1 MELYVYYCDKGWVR
15 MHVFTWLD
23 DRTLIACD
31 FLLALAFAIV
41 FFGLKRTYPNL
52 RGINTIAVSFLLG
65 VPGTFLLASRGT
77 IPYFVSVTVA
87 HCFVFGSFVFL
98 YRGILR
104 FIGSRRTTLLPILA
118 SCVGLVVLFYY
129 SQVEER
135 VVPRVVALSLTVGL
149 IRSLIAVELFKK
161 APSFTSPK
169 AMRLFAACMTF
180 FAAVT
185 VNCGLVAVLHG
196 LPPNPLES
204 SSVGTATLLLG
215 LVSLF
220 VTGLFIL
227 FLSSSELIA
236 RSADESQKDSLSGA
250 FNRRGIEVKL
260 AAELKHIQRGKHK
273 LSIALIDVDY
283 FKSINDIQG
292 HAAGDAALRDVAE
305 AISTHLRG
313 RDYLGRYGGDEFLL
327 ILPQTPCNIALVVT
341 ERLCHAVSNLGLFG
355 RNMPLTLSI
364 GITEA
369 VLEDDAVTLI
379 ARADKALYQAKSAGR
394 NCRRVVMVDAGAGAT
409 QDEMAPEGAALGGII
424 MPPVRSSFLQ

>member
-1 MELYVYYCDKGWVR
+1 MYV
-15 MHVFTWLD
+15 FSWLD
-23 DRTLIACD
+23 NRTLIACD
-31 FLLALAFAIV
+31 FMLAVAFAVV
-41 FFGLKRTYPNL
+41 FFGMKRSYPNL

-65 VPGTFLLASRGT
+65 VPGTFLLASRGS
-77 IPYFVSVTVA
+77 IPYLLSVSTA

-104 FIGSRRTTLLPILA
+104 FIGSRRTTLLPITV
-118 SCVGLVVLFYY
+118 SCLSLVILFYY
-129 SQVEER
+129 SEVQDR
-135 VVPRVVALSLTVGL
+135 IVPRIVAVSLTVGL
-149 IRSLIAVELFKK
+149 IRGLIALELFRKS
-161 APSFTSPK
+161 PTFTSPT

-185 VNCGLVAVLHG
+185 VNCGVMAVLHG
-196 LPPNPLES
+196 TPLRLLQTNA
-204 SSVGTATLLLG
+204 VGSATLLLG
-215 LVSLF
+215 VVSAF

-260 AAELKHIQRGKHK
+260 AAELKHIQRGKTK
-273 LSIALIDVDY
+273 LSVALIDVDY

-305 AISTHLRG
+305 TISTHLRG

-327 ILPQTPCNIALVVT
+327 ILPQTPVSIALVVT
-341 ERLCHAVSNLGLFG
+341 ERLCHAVSNLSLFG

-364 GITEA
+364 GLTEA
-369 VLEDDAVTLI
+369 VVEDDAVTLI

-394 NCRRVVMVDAGAGAT
+394 NCRRVITADADAASAEGSP
-409 QDEMAPEGAALGGII
+409 ENAPLGDMM
-424 MPPVRSSFLQ
+424 MPTVRSSLLQ